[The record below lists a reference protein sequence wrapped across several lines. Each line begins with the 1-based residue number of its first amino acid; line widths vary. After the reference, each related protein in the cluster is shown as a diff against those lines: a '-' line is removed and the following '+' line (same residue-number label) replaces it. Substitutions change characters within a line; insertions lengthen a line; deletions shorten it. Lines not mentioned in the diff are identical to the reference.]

1 MLQEDVAS
9 ESLQVLRQIS
19 QQTATYQ
26 ILLNGMSGMLNTT
39 AVLPSPPP
47 STPFQP
53 TDEAIRVNVL
63 WFASLVLSLAT
74 ASIGILVKQWLRA
87 YTTYKTSSAQGRM
100 RTRHFRRDGLD
111 KWKVFEI
118 AAALP
123 YLIQLAL
130 GLFFVGLCY
139 FTAEVDPRLGNTT
152 LPLVAAWAFFLLMTS
167 LFPVFSSR
175 CPYKAASFEGTLS
188 FIRRRLF
195 SALATASSMP
205 PRLKAWAKKRTLQPE
220 SDNAKPY
227 DPIDE
232 AHAAKHPGNDSR
244 ILGWADGLQ
253 SDDELL
259 GTGILAALKQSQLGV
274 EQVVNFIL
282 HAISNRTQEQQLS
295 ADDEPTPPDC
305 RSLTPQ
311 AHLAIFDILLQGTS
325 DQVVQYMGSKMSGEW
340 ENLIYWPI
348 CILLS
353 APKQAQTLSPGGLHF
368 LGRCLMVDGDA
379 SEGVARCVNKHI
391 ETQAALKLSLK
402 AVQHVC
408 QEDNIDLAKTLDFIK
423 LTLRYY
429 FDLAKLPEPDEAAAI
444 SPSDRQDKPEEWG
457 KFLNASSLTE
467 TVTYLAE
474 VHGRHLQVMPARS
487 SAPEQ
492 QELFDPAYGLIFR
505 LSETIRIGSSGGIK
519 SDLRAALTNVSRD
532 CGAKQDVEM
541 LKSMLQAMIVQPPT
555 FLDRYDSYVFAF
567 KNGLDS
573 KGVYTTMILSALRCL
588 QGDTCLQG

>member
-26 ILLNGMSGMLNTT
+26 LLLNGMLNTT
-39 AVLPSPPP
+39 AILPSPPP

-53 TDEAIRVNVL
+53 TDQAIRVNVL

-87 YTTYKTSSAQGRM
+87 YTTYTTSSAQGRM
-100 RTRHFRRDGLD
+100 RTRHFRHEGLEI
-111 KWKVFEI
+111 WKVFEI

-139 FTAEVDPRLGNTT
+139 FTAEVHPKLGHTT

-167 LFPVFSSR
+167 LFPIFSSQ

-188 FIRRRLF
+188 RIRRGLF
-195 SALATASSMP
+195 SALATASPMP
-205 PRLKAWAKKRTLQPE
+205 SRLKAWANKRIIDPKSGYAE
-220 SDNAKPY
+220 PY
-227 DPIDE
+227 IPVDE

-244 ILGWADGLQ
+244 ILGWADALQ

-274 EQVVNFIL
+274 EQVVDFIL
-282 HAISNRTQEQQLS
+282 HAISERTQVELP
-295 ADDEPTPPDC
+295 ADEPKLPDC
-305 RSLTPQ
+305 CSLTPQ
-311 AHLAIFDILLQGTS
+311 AHVAIFDILSQTTS
-325 DQVVQYMGSKMSGEW
+325 DQVVQYMRSKRSGDW
-340 ENLIYWPI
+340 ENPIYWTI
-348 CILLS
+348 CIGLS
-353 APKQAQTLSPGGLHF
+353 APKQAQTLSPGGLRF
-368 LGRCLMVDGDA
+368 LGRCLMVSWDA
-379 SEGVARCVNKHI
+379 SEGIARCVSEHMGK
-391 ETQAALKLSLK
+391 EAALKLSLK

-408 QEDNIDLAKTLDFIK
+408 REDSVDLAKVLQFIMLS
-423 LTLRYY
+423 LTYY
-429 FDLAKLPEPDEAAAI
+429 FDLANLPELYEPTAI
-444 SPSDRQDKPEEWG
+444 SPVYRQDDPEEWG
-457 KFLNASSLTE
+457 KFLNGSSLTE

-474 VHGRHLQVMPARS
+474 VHGRHLQVMPARN

-492 QELFDPAYGLIFR
+492 QELLDSAYGLILR
-505 LSETIRIGSSGGIK
+505 LSATICIGDSDNIP

-532 CGAKQDVEM
+532 CSAKQDVET
-541 LKSMLQAMIVQPPT
+541 LKSMLQVMIVQPPA
-555 FLDRYDSYVFAF
+555 FLACCQCYVLAF
-567 KNGLDS
+567 GDGLDS
-573 KGVYTTMILSALRCL
+573 NGAYTVYHRDTECTQAFTRQYML
-588 QGDTCLQG
+588 QG